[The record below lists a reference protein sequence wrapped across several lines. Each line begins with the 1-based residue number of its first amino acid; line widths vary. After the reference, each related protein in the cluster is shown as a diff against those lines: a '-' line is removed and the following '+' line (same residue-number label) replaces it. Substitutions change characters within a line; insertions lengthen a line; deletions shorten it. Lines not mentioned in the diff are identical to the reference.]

1 MRGEN
6 VNRGYVVLWSVLLV
20 GLCATAARAQQP
32 TANTAGVTDDPRVAL
47 TEQATAYD
55 VAGRTALGGRLRT
68 QQLAATQDAPVR
80 NVLVVLENRSQFF
93 YNYVSG
99 YATFYGADGVRCGE
113 GLWKLE
119 AFAPGEQAE
128 VDTPG
133 LRLTCTPATW
143 RISALNLLT
152 RTTDVAKP
160 AAPASA
166 TPATETAAP
175 PAGTPPPANMN
186 APAPALGPRLEIN
199 INGKTLP
206 LQLGNPIDVVVGKER
221 VVIVVMPVP

>member
-1 MRGEN
+1 MKN
-6 VNRGYVVLWSVLLV
+6 KMWCLILIACASVITV
-20 GLCATAARAQQP
+20 RAQTP
-32 TANTAGVTDDPRVAL
+32 TPNTAGVTNEPRVAL
-47 TEQATAYD
+47 TEAATAYD
-55 VAGRTALGGRLRT
+55 VLGRVALGGRLRT
-68 QQLAATQDAPVR
+68 TQLAASQDAPVR
-80 NVLVVLENRSQFF
+80 NVLIVLENRSQLF

-133 LRLTCTPATW
+133 LRLTCTPTNW
-143 RISALNLLT
+143 RLAALNLLT

-160 AAPASA
+160 AEPSTTGTSG
-166 TPATETAAP
+166 TPAEGAP
-175 PAGTPPPANMN
+175 PNAGTSAPPPQA
-186 APAPALGPRLEIN
+186 ALPRLEIN

-206 LQLGNPIDVVVGKER
+206 LQLDNPIDILVGKER
-221 VVIVVMPVP
+221 VLIVVRPAP

>member
-1 MRGEN
+1 VKN
-6 VNRGYVVLWSVLLV
+6 KVLWLIVIACASVITV
-20 GLCATAARAQQP
+20 RAQTP
-32 TANTAGVTDDPRVAL
+32 TANTAGVTNEPRVAL
-47 TEQATAYD
+47 TEAATAYD
-55 VAGRTALGGRLRT
+55 VLGRVALGGRLRT
-68 QQLAATQDAPVR
+68 TQLTASQDAPVR
-80 NVLVVLENRSQFF
+80 NVLIVVENRSQLF

-133 LRLTCTPATW
+133 LRLTCTPTNW
-143 RISALNLLT
+143 RLAALNLLT

-160 AAPASA
+160 AEPSTTGTSG
-166 TPATETAAP
+166 TPAEGAP
-175 PAGTPPPANMN
+175 PAADTSTATPTM
-186 APAPALGPRLEIN
+186 PRLEIN

-206 LQLGNPIDVVVGKER
+206 LQLDRPVDIQVGKER
-221 VVIVVMPVP
+221 VLIVVRPAP

>member
-1 MRGEN
+1 MDAKGVAGH
-6 VNRGYVVLWSVLLV
+6 VNKTSRAWWAVLIL
-20 GLCATAARAQQP
+20 GLCATAAQAQQP
-32 TANTAGVTDDPRVAL
+32 TTNTTGVTNEPRVAL
-47 TEQATAYD
+47 NEQATAFD
-55 VAGRTALGGRLRT
+55 VLGRTALAGRLRT

-80 NVLVVLENRSQFF
+80 NVLLVLENSSQFF

-143 RISALNLLT
+143 RLSALNLLT

-166 TPATETAAP
+166 ADAAAP
-175 PAGTPPPANMN
+175 PLASVPVSTPA
-186 APAPALGPRLEIN
+186 PRLEIN

-221 VVIVVMPVP
+221 VVIVVQPVP